1 MQGISKTPITNNSV
15 VLERLAMLHRVIRH
29 TPNSPCGIISK
40 INRIKGVNPRE
51 GPVVMS
57 GHSYQ
62 VPVKT
67 VPVGPPDDIFFSL
80 SAKYTERVRFRRML
94 LAQRHDIFYIN
105 AQYKQCSAGYRSK
118 TWFACPFAT
127 PTMG

>member
-1 MQGISKTPITNNSV
+1 MQGISKTPFTNNPV
-15 VLERLAMLHRVIRH
+15 VLERLAMLHRAIRH

-40 INRIKGVNPRE
+40 INRIEGVNPRE

-67 VPVGPPDDIFFSL
+67 VPVGPPDDIFFFSL
-80 SAKYTERVRFRRML
+80 SKV
-94 LAQRHDIFYIN
+94 H
-105 AQYKQCSAGYRSK
+105 
-118 TWFACPFAT
+118 
-127 PTMG
+127 